1 MKLNNNLLGL
11 IHTALILLVLYLI
24 LSRANRDSDMNRV
37 SDSNC
42 GSNLSGQVNSK
53 IIEDNFIF
61 SSAKNLNAFEYL
73 PVAWHPDY
81 DFPHYDRAYKYP
93 YYFDRPLN

>member
-42 GSNLSGQVNSK
+42 GSNLSGQVN
-53 IIEDNFIF
+53 
-61 SSAKNLNAFEYL
+61 AFEYL